1 MNDLVLFLDFDGVL
15 HPDDV
20 FLING
25 RPTLKAAGQL
35 FMWVHYLEQ
44 VLDTFPNIAIV
55 LSTSWVQWR
64 SYRRTRNE
72 LPRGLRDR
80 VIGATWHSRIDLL
93 EWSTLTR
100 YHEIRHYLASK
111 PIAEWLALDD
121 DDEGWP
127 EFDRRRLIHTD
138 PERGIGDENIRIQM
152 QKLLTQTCVADET
165 PQAGE
170 I

>member
-1 MNDLVLFLDFDGVL
+1 MNDLVLFWTLTACCI
-15 HPDDV
+15 PDDV

-35 FMWVHYLEQ
+35 FMWVHYLEEL
-44 VLDTFPNIAIV
+44 LDPSPSLSIV
-55 LSTSWVQWR
+55 LSASWVRWR
-64 SYRRTRNE
+64 SYDRTRNE
-72 LPRGLRDR
+72 LPRSLRDR
-80 VIGATWHSRIDLL
+80 IVGATWHSRIDPL

-100 YHEIRHYLASK
+100 YQEIRHYLASK

-138 PERGIGDENIRIQM
+138 PERGNGDENIRVQM
-152 QKLLTQTCVADET
+152 QKVISQTYVADEI
-165 PQAGE
+165 P
-170 I
+170 